1 MKQIV
6 VETTRKNL
14 FLHFKLYFVSVVEE
28 VRRRRSE
35 KSKREG
41 VWTLIKKYARIYI
54 KYNEFTHLTHNTLIL
69 QCARTVPKY
78 ISFVRVRSI

>member
-1 MKQIV
+1 M
-6 VETTRKNL
+6 ETTRKNL

-28 VRRRRSE
+28 VRRRSE

-54 KYNEFTHLTHNTLIL
+54 K
-69 QCARTVPKY
+69 
-78 ISFVRVRSI
+78 

>member
-1 MKQIV
+1 M
-6 VETTRKNL
+6 ETTRKNL

-54 KYNEFTHLTHNTLIL
+54 K
-69 QCARTVPKY
+69 
-78 ISFVRVRSI
+78 